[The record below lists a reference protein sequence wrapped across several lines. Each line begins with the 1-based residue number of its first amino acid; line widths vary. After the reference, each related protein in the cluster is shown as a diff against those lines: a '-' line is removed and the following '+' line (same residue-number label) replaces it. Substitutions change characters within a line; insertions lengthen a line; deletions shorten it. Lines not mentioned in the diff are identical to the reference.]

1 MIRGPLTAELNIKDS
16 PVRRFLDERFT
27 SGLRDV
33 QRRYRQ
39 ASPAL
44 VVPSADR
51 QEANPGTVG
60 TAADWLLRFMLHPRP
75 SLKLAAAGAAPF
87 PGVPGQVVPQV
98 PAVGDLDR
106 VRAAVP
112 GALEWCPA
120 RSRQITC
127 APGCAFSQFCR
138 VPASRSASRP
148 MALPV
153 VMSTRT
159 IP

>member
-39 ASPAL
+39 ASPGGSSCL
-44 VVPSADR
+44 PR
-51 QEANPGTVG
+51 TGRKPIQELSG

-112 GALEWCPA
+112 GAL
-120 RSRQITC
+120 
-127 APGCAFSQFCR
+127 
-138 VPASRSASRP
+138 
-148 MALPV
+148 
-153 VMSTRT
+153 
-159 IP
+159 